1 MSLERSRPRRPRRG
15 GGRRSWES
23 EEGGG
28 THRVDRQD
36 GHRSRAGAP
45 GFSADI
51 RRPMDDA
58 DSGCH
63 ANGRNRAPRVER
75 NPCCP
80 AKVTVAWGSK
90 TWRGSRPD
98 SPQKTVLK
106 IVKRVGPGGRR
117 SAERQLPE
125 VEGPAEPRRTAPSFL
140 LANLNTLSTIILRS
154 SSGVTFLKSNVSL
167 KLFLPSQ
174 STRSPRPSFS
184 TSAAGTDATDALG
197 ASPNAAFDLFP

>member
-1 MSLERSRPRRPRRG
+1 MSLERGRPRRPRRG

-80 AKVTVAWGSK
+80 AKVTVAWGSIR

-98 SPQKTVLK
+98 APQKTVLQ

-117 SAERQLPE
+117 PAQRQLPE
-125 VEGPAEPRRTAPSFL
+125 VEGLAEPRRTAPFVFACQPEHLVYHHIS
-140 LANLNTLSTIILRS
+140 
-154 SSGVTFLKSNVSL
+154 
-167 KLFLPSQ
+167 LFLGGHLPQVQSQ
-174 STRSPRPSFS
+174 LEVVPPLAVHPLAMAIVLHERGRDGRNRRTRRFS
-184 TSAAGTDATDALG
+184 QCCL
-197 ASPNAAFDLFP
+197 

>member
-1 MSLERSRPRRPRRG
+1 MSLERGRPRRPRRG
-15 GGRRSWES
+15 GGWRSWES

-28 THRVDRQD
+28 THRVERQD

-90 TWRGSRPD
+90 IWRASRPD

-106 IVKRVGPGGRR
+106 IVKRVGPGGWR

-125 VEGPAEPRRTAPSFL
+125 VEGPAEPRRTAPFAFACQPEHLVYHHIS
-140 LANLNTLSTIILRS
+140 
-154 SSGVTFLKSNVSL
+154 
-167 KLFLPSQ
+167 LFLGGHLPQVQRQLEVVPPLAVHPLASAIVLHERGRDGRNRRTRRFSQ
-174 STRSPRPSFS
+174 CC
-184 TSAAGTDATDALG
+184 L
-197 ASPNAAFDLFP
+197 